1 MSETDWITALVHQ
14 GYTMEEGA
22 EVEVYGNEVSPG
34 PDSHHKNTLDV
45 REAADYINILTGVM
59 REVLDTKR
67 RVQEALFWDED
78 AENAHDRALGK
89 MAEFL
94 DEDALE
100 LVQARRKEMQN
111 A

>member
-45 REAADYINILTGVM
+45 REAADYINILESAMEKVCT
-59 REVLDTKR
+59 TKR
-67 RVQEALFWDED
+67 RIQENLFWDED
-78 AENAHDRALGK
+78 AEDAHDRAIEYMDEILGT
-89 MAEFL
+89 
-94 DEDALE
+94 DALT